1 MYFEDAPQVT
11 ILAPVVDETLSGA
24 LSCNVSSNPT
34 STIALYRIVSNLEE
48 LVSGATV
55 RDNTLQYLIQTASRE
70 DSGVYRCTAINHYG
84 EDNIDRNLI
93 VRCKYS
99 HSYNNDVYFGQM
111 FDIDIKHFSVHVY

>member
-1 MYFEDAPQVT
+1 
-11 ILAPVVDETLSGA
+11 LAPVVDETLSGA
-24 LSCNVSSNPT
+24 LRCNVSSKPT
-34 STIALYRIVSNLEE
+34 STITLYRLDLTFEQM
-48 LVSGATV
+48 VSGEKVT
-55 RDNTLQYLIQTASRE
+55 DNTLQYLIQTVSRD

-99 HSYNNDVYFGQM
+99 HSYNNNVYFGQM